1 MKRAA
6 QLRDEIALREASL
19 LDASRERDA
28 GDLSSDAYE
37 SIAARERA
45 AIERLRVA
53 LDELG
58 PEPTSTGRVRRRKK
72 RWLVVALVCF
82 ALALGGVLWSAVS
95 PRQAGNSITG
105 SISLGHA
112 QQITQLLSEAE
123 ADTANGN
130 VTAALYA
137 YQRVLELDAS
147 NVAALTQAGWLDF
160 SAGSAD
166 KNVATVKVGIG
177 YLQQAISLAPRNPA
191 PRLYYAIVADS
202 IPGNR
207 SVAKHQFEEFLALKP
222 SSAQLAIA
230 KPFLAA
236 LHLTQPS

>member
-1 MKRAA
+1 MKRAD

-19 LDASRERDA
+19 ADAERERDA

-37 SIAARERA
+37 SIASREHA
-45 AIERLRVA
+45 AIEHLRGV

-58 PEPTSTGRVRRRKK
+58 PEVSTRVVRRRKK

-123 ADTANGN
+123 ADTADGN

-137 YQRVLELDAS
+137 YQRVLGLDAN
-147 NVAALTQAGWLDF
+147 NVAALTQVGWLDF
-160 SAGSAD
+160 SAGSSDHNA
-166 KNVATVKVGIG
+166 VTVKIGIG
-177 YLQQAISLAPRNPA
+177 YLQKAISLAPRNPA

-207 SVAKHQFEEFLALKP
+207 SVATHQFEVFLRLKP
-222 SSAQLAIA
+222 SPAQLAIA

-236 LHLTQPS
+236 LHLKAS